1 MKTTLR
7 FKRRAFA
14 AVVAAA
20 AILTPVV
27 AAPASMAA
35 DPVELTF
42 WSWRTEDVDFY
53 NAQLKKFTD
62 KNPDIKVKFTAYLNT
77 EYNGI
82 LSSALAAGKGPDIMF
97 HRPHGAG
104 AVNAD
109 AGYLLPLTKNEV
121 PALASFSPALLDGA
135 KGYVDRQVFGVPFA
149 TSAVGM
155 YYNPTLLKK
164 AKVTK
169 VPTTW
174 PDFIAALKKI
184 KAAGI
189 IPIAEGTGNGPQLEQ
204 MWGAIAPT
212 FYGGTAFF
220 NDTQFGRKTFT
231 NKAFVSSLTAMKELL
246 PYMPPN
252 ASGVDYN
259 AGRANFWS
267 GKAAFFFGGSF
278 ELGYFRSNNPNIDVA
293 FTAAPAA
300 KKGARQYVSSW
311 ADGSFAV
318 NAKTA
323 NKEAA
328 LKVLNF
334 LASKEFGQ
342 ALANQLDWI
351 SAVPGT
357 AIYDSVVKQIA
368 AEIKKSTTPY
378 LMLVGYRYQNPSGST
393 MLQNG
398 LQAMYANQKTPQY
411 LASEIQT
418 GIASWYLPQKGKS

>member
-1 MKTTLR
+1 MKTKLR
-7 FKRRAFA
+7 FKRRAAA

-77 EYNGI
+77 EYNA
-82 LSSALAAGKGPDIMF
+82 LLASALAAGKGPDLMF
-97 HRPHGAG
+97 HRPYGAG

-109 AGYLLPLTKNEV
+109 AGYLLPITKEDV
-121 PALASFSPALLDGA
+121 PALANFSPTLIDGA
-135 KGYVDRQVFGVPFA
+135 RGYVKRDVFGVPLA
-149 TSAVGM
+149 VSALGM
-155 YYNPTLLKK
+155 YYNPALLKK

-174 PDFIAALKKI
+174 PEFIAALKKV

-189 IPIAEGTGNGPQLEQ
+189 LPIAEGTGNGPQLEQ

-212 FYGGTAFF
+212 FYGGTAFY

-231 NKAFVSSLTAMKELL
+231 NKAFVSSLNAMKELL

-252 ASGVDYN
+252 PSGVDYN

-267 GKAAFFFGGSF
+267 GKAAFYFGGSY
-278 ELGYFRSNNPNIDVA
+278 ELGYFRSNNPDVNAA

-300 KKGARQYVSSW
+300 TKGARQYVSSW
-311 ADGSFAV
+311 ADGAFAV
-318 NAKTA
+318 NAKTEHKA
-323 NKEAA
+323 EA

-342 ALANQLDWI
+342 ALVNQLNVI

-357 AIYDSVVKQIA
+357 VIYDSVVKQIA
-368 AEIKKSTTPY
+368 AEVKKSNTPF
-378 LMLVGYRYQNPSGST
+378 LFLVGYRYQQPSGST

-398 LQAMYANQKTPQY
+398 LQAMYANQKTPLF
-411 LASEIQT
+411 LATEIQE
-418 GIASWYLPQKGKS
+418 GISSWYLPQKGKK